1 MEGDVLGPMAA
12 RWMPQC
18 RGMEGGE
25 TGVDGWIGEHP
36 HRSGWGCVDGEFS
49 GRGELRKGI
58 TFEV

>member
-1 MEGDVLGPMAA
+1 
-12 RWMPQC
+12 MPQC